1 MLKIIIKKK
10 LMGLEK
16 KRSYSTWAQPK
27 KLGAGLSVQ
36 TMEGNL
42 CFWKQTLFLQFF
54 LVSPVE
60 QNYEHAF
67 FFRSLQGFVD
77 FRQFIQ
83 YVLWENHHFVQ
94 TLFCDCPYPS
104 SRKHGCDHL
113 SEAGL
118 SQPRSYWPVRLAERP
133 LRTSWPWRP
142 EGSIFSHEVKW
153 LIVLQDLIPAFPKTK
168 HSSGGEIWHN
178 DQV

>member
-1 MLKIIIKKK
+1 MCSTNAIGGGIICPNNGGHSLLLKTNIIFAVVFGVTSWKK
-10 LMGLEK
+10 LW
-16 KRSYSTWAQPK
+16 T
-27 KLGAGLSVQ
+27 
-36 TMEGNL
+36 
-42 CFWKQTLFLQFF
+42 C
-54 LVSPVE
+54 
-60 QNYEHAF
+60 F
-67 FFRSLQGFVD
+67 FFQVFLRGFVD

-83 YVLWENHHFVQ
+83 YVLWENHHSIQ

-104 SRKHGCDHL
+104 SRKRGCDHL

-118 SQPRSYWPVRLAERP
+118 SQPRLYWPVRLAERP

-153 LIVLQDLIPAFPKTK
+153 LIVLQDLILAFPKTK

-178 DQV
+178 DQL